1 MNSVKINIKE
11 NKINNQGEEIKEDEK
26 KLLNILTN
34 KNLFNDKKTKIVFKK
49 DYIFLIKI
57 FHNSDDTEF
66 INLFNYLN
74 EINIPILKI
83 LIFGFIEFDIE
94 NNNTIN
100 ENIMLEII
108 TKGININFNKN
119 IFYFIYKKLSK
130 KFRRNYSFKNM
141 LEIKKFAKLFEVWKI
156 LYNTINPKYNNE
168 LIKLSGFYSYFNIN
182 EEKKFIEI
190 DIKDKN
196 PIKNLIIII
205 KLFNSPI
212 LNINKI
218 IDNFFFMKLCDEKD
232 EIFELKYSDL
242 IGQNEKIK
250 SFSKIFKIKCDF
262 SQKGYNIYINK
273 ELYFSS
279 KEEMK
284 INLNSIK
291 KMEILNNFYGSISY
305 VKIRKIYEIVY
316 NDDDSFSIS
325 KPVLNMKI
333 FKDKNKIEIKTN
345 ANELPIKEKENIF
358 EKEENSYL
366 YEYHAGSIVSI
377 SLKIFY
383 EIIEYNEHLIKGKI
397 NLNKIEYI
405 GGLNCFIPLF
415 KIIKYIIDNLL
426 FITNNTNVKNEEDKL
441 KLQSDINEYLDKSFG
456 WIKDILKII
465 LKIICLSEKNYKSLK
480 EVIVPLIGSLAEISH
495 SLNILCDSKLI
506 TNDRIS
512 LFFHDEVFSSLYI
525 ILLISPFPFNIKEM
539 YRKIIRIDKNLDNL
553 NISLDCIVD
562 IEKENIKNMNW
573 YFTILVI
580 YIEFIFIYFNSYKK
594 VPYKLINL
602 ITFFLTKYD
611 NETNDDAIKKKEA
624 IKVLSNIIN
633 NFYNE
638 EKENKSEKII
648 EDKTF
653 INDNNYYFQ
662 FIIYMLT
669 SFLNIKLI
677 IKRNN
682 IEFSKNSFYDKFLN
696 FIEDYFRK
704 KEKINITD
712 DYAQMI
718 INFKFYPKEIS
729 FLQQLFPFLSQ
740 ENFDSENNLIMEE
753 LVDYHGQYHHL
764 MKELF
769 IFNKLWSNQKLF
781 FNTSFDKIKKSKLK
795 YKNINY
801 YTRNFQRPIIYP
813 VLDYK
818 YRYPEFSNFK
828 INKDFYSL
836 EEDNDDYNFDLD
848 CPELDQYTEEYDKDI
863 FKIIEKNGKINT
875 CGVCL
880 VKQTHHVKG
889 ILFIFYD
896 DDKIIIYFYS
906 YSYRLQNNEDEILCC
921 NKGNEEEINI
931 KEKNNN
937 INNINSKNNLCYG
950 SIFKCP
956 KKDANK
962 IIRIKLDD
970 IRLVL
975 SRIYF
980 YRNSALEIF
989 TETKS
994 YYFNFESEDKK
1005 QSLICTFMYPCEESF
1020 FPINIDGNVIGYMKL
1035 NQKIINKNKFS
1046 DLINKNNNFIDF
1058 ISDQTSKGELCEM
1071 CIFDIIML
1079 INLISNRSFNDLY
1092 QYPIF
1097 PILYLY
1103 DKKNHK
1109 IIDRDFKEHIG
1120 FQDFAEKSKTRKNL
1134 FQKTYQETINELNEK
1149 GFNENEENNENL
1161 TLNYFNTHYSN
1172 SIYTSNY
1179 LIRLFPYSFS
1189 AIELQGKGFD
1199 HPNRLF
1205 HSIEDTLNNIS
1216 SQKSDLRELIPE
1228 FFYLP
1233 EMFMNIN
1240 SINFSQRT
1248 NKELVDDVIM
1258 PKKLPIKNK
1267 SISYNNNIEYNE
1279 MLYNDFNVVMTDNS
1293 SSKKENFKKCFIFI
1307 EDMKNKL
1314 ENLTKDLGLWINII
1328 FGLNQKYNSKN
1339 QQYFRS
1345 ESYINFNNKYKN
1357 YLKDNFVMNSV
1368 EFGII
1373 PLQTIFD
1380 NKILSNLQKRRSSEY
1395 EKHEHKGINIL
1406 NMRIKKNKDKDKD
1419 NINNISD
1426 EEYEIL
1432 EKSDR
1437 KLSDRK
1443 LSDKKVEKYFNNE
1456 FNDYWDEQLNI
1467 DFKINNKDNFG
1478 KLKIFKDNILI
1489 SEIFDHNDIIIDF
1502 FYNRRL
1508 NMFAT
1513 TSYDGYICVYILP
1526 NKLFCIIK
1534 HPKINS
1540 YYDKIYLSAN
1550 PFPTIIGYEKEDNI
1564 LTAFSLSGLVIKRV
1578 KIIKSEEKSE
1588 EKIKEIKIKPK
1599 FNIYGGAFKDKLKI
1613 IFKYEKS
1620 VKNEYFNLPFFD
1632 IENKKNLN

>member
-1 MNSVKINIKE
+1 MKSVKINIKE
-11 NKINNQGEEIKEDEK
+11 NKINNQEEEIIEDEK
-26 KLLNILTN
+26 KLLNILIN
-34 KNLFNDKKTKIVFKK
+34 KNLFNDKKTKIIYEK
-49 DYIFLIKI
+49 DYTFLIKI
-57 FHNSDDTEF
+57 FHNADDIEF
-66 INLFNYLN
+66 INLFNYLM
-74 EINIPILKI
+74 EINVPILKI

-94 NNNTIN
+94 NNNEIN
-100 ENIMLEII
+100 DNIILEII
-108 TKGININFNKN
+108 KKGININFNKN
-119 IFYFIYKKLSK
+119 IFYFVYKKLSK
-130 KFRRNYSFKNM
+130 KFRRNDSFKNII
-141 LEIKKFAKLFEVWKI
+141 EIKKFEKLFEVWKI

-168 LIKLSGFYSYFNIN
+168 LNNLSSFSSYHNIN
-182 EEKKFIEI
+182 VEKKFIEI
-190 DIKDKN
+190 DFKDKN
-196 PIKNLIIII
+196 EIKNLIIII
-205 KLFNSPI
+205 KFNVSPI

-218 IDNFFFMKLCDEKD
+218 IDNFSFMKLCDEKD
-232 EIFELKYSDL
+232 EIFELKYNDL
-242 IGQNEKIK
+242 KIWKNENIK
-250 SFSKIFKIKCDF
+250 TFSKIAKIKCDF

-273 ELYFSS
+273 KLFFSS
-279 KEEMK
+279 EEEMYL
-284 INLNSIK
+284 NLNSIK
-291 KMEILNNFYGSISY
+291 KMEILNNFFGSISY
-305 VKIRKIYEIVY
+305 VKIKKVYEIVY
-316 NDDDSFSIS
+316 NGDESFSIS
-325 KPVLNMKI
+325 KPLLNMKI
-333 FKDKNKIEIKTN
+333 FREKNKIKIKTN

-358 EKEENSYL
+358 EKEENLYL
-366 YEYHAGSIVSI
+366 YEYDAGSIATI

-383 EIIEYNEHLIKGKI
+383 EIIEYNEYLIKGKI
-397 NLNKIEYI
+397 NLSKIQYI

-426 FITNNTNVKNEEDKL
+426 FISNNTNAKNEEDKL
-441 KLQSDINEYLDKSFG
+441 KLQSDINKYLDKSLN

-480 EVIVPLIGSLAEISH
+480 KVIVPLIGSLAEISH
-495 SLNILCDSKLI
+495 SLNILCDSKII

-512 LFFHDEVFSSLYI
+512 LFFHDDVFSSLYI
-525 ILLISPFPFNIKEM
+525 ILLISPFPYNIKEM
-539 YRKIIRIDKNLDNL
+539 YRNIIRINKNLDNL

-562 IEKENIKNMNW
+562 IEKDHIKNMNW

-580 YIEFIFIYFNSYKK
+580 YIEFIFIYFNSIKK

-611 NETNDDAIKKKEA
+611 NEINEDAIKKKEA

-633 NFYNE
+633 NFYSE
-638 EKENKSEKII
+638 EKENTSEKII

-662 FIIYMLT
+662 FIIYMIT
-669 SFLNIKLI
+669 SFLNIKVI
-677 IKRNN
+677 IKLNE
-682 IEFSKNSFYDKFLN
+682 IEFDKNSFYDKFLN
-696 FIEDYFRK
+696 FFEDYFRK

-729 FLQQLFPFLSQ
+729 FLQQLFPFLSKK
-740 ENFDSENNLIMEE
+740 NFDSENELIMEE
-753 LVDYHGQYHHL
+753 LIDYHGRYHHL

-769 IFNKLWSNQKLF
+769 FFNKLWSNQKLF
-781 FNTSFDKIKKSKLK
+781 FNTSYDKIKKSKLK
-795 YKNINY
+795 YKNIHY
-801 YTRNFQRPIIYP
+801 YTRNFQWPIIYP

-828 INKDFYSL
+828 INKEFYSL

-848 CPELDQYTEEYDKDI
+848 CPELDQYIEEYNKDI

-889 ILFIFYD
+889 TLFVFYD

-906 YSYRLQNNEDEILCC
+906 YSYRLQNNEEEILCC

-931 KEKNNN
+931 RNSNN
-937 INNINSKNNLCYG
+937 INFKNNLCYG

-1035 NQKIINKNKFS
+1035 NQKIIDKNKFS

-1071 CIFDIIML
+1071 CIFDIIMM

-1109 IIDRDFKEHIG
+1109 IIERDFKEHIG
-1120 FQDFAEKSKTRKNL
+1120 FQDFAEKSKTRKTL

-1149 GFNENEENNENL
+1149 GFNENEENEENL

-1240 SINFSQRT
+1240 SINFSKRT
-1248 NKELVDDVIM
+1248 NKEVVDDVIM
-1258 PKKLPIKNK
+1258 PRKLPNKNK

-1279 MLYNDFNVVMTDNS
+1279 MFFNDFNVVITDNS
-1293 SSKKENFKKCFIFI
+1293 FTKKENFKKCFIFI

-1345 ESYINFNNKYKN
+1345 ESYINFNDKYKN

-1380 NKILSNLQKRRSSEY
+1380 FYILSNLQKRKSSEY
-1395 EKHEHKGINIL
+1395 EKYEHKGVNIL
-1406 NMRIKKNKDKDKD
+1406 NIRINKNKVKDKD
-1419 NINNISD
+1419 NLNICNKN
-1426 EEYEIL
+1426 ENL
-1432 EKSDR
+1432 EKGD
-1437 KLSDRK
+1437 KK
-1443 LSDKKVEKYFNNE
+1443 LSDKKLEKYFNNE
-1456 FNDYWDEQLNI
+1456 FNDYWDEQLNV
-1467 DFKINNKDNFG
+1467 DFKISNKDNFG
-1478 KLKIFKDNILI
+1478 KLKIFKNNILI
-1489 SEIFDHNDIIIDF
+1489 SEIFDHNDIIIGF

-1513 TSYDGYICVYILP
+1513 TSYDGYICAYILP
-1526 NKLFCIIK
+1526 NKLFSIIK
-1534 HPKINS
+1534 HSKINS
-1540 YYDKIYLSAN
+1540 YYDKVYLSAN
-1550 PFPTIIGYEKEDNI
+1550 PFPTIIGYEKEENI
-1564 LTAFSLSGLVIKRV
+1564 LTSFSLSGMVIKRV
-1578 KIIKSEEKSE
+1578 KIESKSE
-1588 EKIKEIKIKPK
+1588 EKIKEIKIKPI

-1620 VKNEYFNLPFFD
+1620 VKNEYYNLPFFD
-1632 IENKKNLN
+1632 VEILEKKGKL

>member
-1 MNSVKINIKE
+1 MKSVKINIKE
-11 NKINNQGEEIKEDEK
+11 NKINNQEEEIIEDEK
-26 KLLNILTN
+26 KLLNILIN
-34 KNLFNDKKTKIVFKK
+34 KNLFNDKKTKIIYEK
-49 DYIFLIKI
+49 DYTFLIKI
-57 FHNSDDTEF
+57 FHNADDIEF
-66 INLFNYLN
+66 INLFNYLM
-74 EINIPILKI
+74 EINVPILKI

-94 NNNTIN
+94 NNNEIN
-100 ENIMLEII
+100 DNIILEII
-108 TKGININFNKN
+108 KKGININFNKN
-119 IFYFIYKKLSK
+119 IFYFVYKKLSK
-130 KFRRNYSFKNM
+130 KFRRNDSFKNII
-141 LEIKKFAKLFEVWKI
+141 EIKKFEKLFEVWKI

-168 LIKLSGFYSYFNIN
+168 LNNLSSFSSYHNIN
-182 EEKKFIEI
+182 VEKKFIEI
-190 DIKDKN
+190 DFKDKN
-196 PIKNLIIII
+196 EIKNLIIII
-205 KLFNSPI
+205 KFNVSPI

-218 IDNFFFMKLCDEKD
+218 IDNFSFMKLCDEKD
-232 EIFELKYSDL
+232 EIFELKYNDL
-242 IGQNEKIK
+242 KIWKNENIK
-250 SFSKIFKIKCDF
+250 TFSKIAKIKCDF

-273 ELYFSS
+273 KLFFSS
-279 KEEMK
+279 EEEMYL
-284 INLNSIK
+284 NLNSIK
-291 KMEILNNFYGSISY
+291 KMEILNNFFGSISY
-305 VKIRKIYEIVY
+305 VKIKKVYEIVY
-316 NDDDSFSIS
+316 NGDESFSIS
-325 KPVLNMKI
+325 KPLLNMKI
-333 FKDKNKIEIKTN
+333 FREKNKIKIKTN

-358 EKEENSYL
+358 EKEENLYL
-366 YEYHAGSIVSI
+366 YEYDAGSIATI

-383 EIIEYNEHLIKGKI
+383 EIIEYNEYLIKGKI
-397 NLNKIEYI
+397 NLSKIQYI

-426 FITNNTNVKNEEDKL
+426 FISNNTNAKNEEDKL
-441 KLQSDINEYLDKSFG
+441 KLQSDINKYLDKSLN

-480 EVIVPLIGSLAEISH
+480 KVIVPLIGSLAEISH

-506 TNDRIS
+506 TNDKIS
-512 LFFHDEVFSSLYI
+512 LFFHDDVFSSLYI
-525 ILLISPFPFNIKEM
+525 ILLISPFPYNIKEM
-539 YRKIIRIDKNLDNL
+539 YRNIIRINKNLDNL

-562 IEKENIKNMNW
+562 IEKDHIKNMNW

-580 YIEFIFIYFNSYKK
+580 YIEFIFIYFNSIKK

-611 NETNDDAIKKKEA
+611 NEINEDAIKKKEA

-633 NFYNE
+633 NFYSE
-638 EKENKSEKII
+638 EKEITSEKII

-662 FIIYMLT
+662 FIIYMIT
-669 SFLNIKLI
+669 SFLNIKVI
-677 IKRNN
+677 IKLNE
-682 IEFSKNSFYDKFLN
+682 IEFDKNSFYDKFLN
-696 FIEDYFRK
+696 FFEDYFRK

-729 FLQQLFPFLSQ
+729 FLQQLFPFLSKK
-740 ENFDSENNLIMEE
+740 NFDSENELIMEE
-753 LVDYHGQYHHL
+753 LIDYHGRYHHL

-769 IFNKLWSNQKLF
+769 FFNKLWSNQKLF
-781 FNTSFDKIKKSKLK
+781 FNTSYDKIKKSKLK

-828 INKDFYSL
+828 INKEFYSL

-848 CPELDQYTEEYDKDI
+848 CPELDQYIEEYNKDI

-889 ILFIFYD
+889 TLFVFYD

-906 YSYRLQNNEDEILCC
+906 YSYRLQNNEEEILCC

-931 KEKNNN
+931 RNSNN
-937 INNINSKNNLCYG
+937 INFKNNLCYG

-1035 NQKIINKNKFS
+1035 NQKIIDKNKFS

-1071 CIFDIIML
+1071 CIFDIIMM

-1109 IIDRDFKEHIG
+1109 IIERDFKEHIG
-1120 FQDFAEKSKTRKNL
+1120 FQDFAEKSKTRKTL

-1149 GFNENEENNENL
+1149 GFNENEENEENL

-1240 SINFSQRT
+1240 SINFSKRT
-1248 NKELVDDVIM
+1248 NKEVVDDVIM
-1258 PKKLPIKNK
+1258 PRKLPNKNK

-1279 MLYNDFNVVMTDNS
+1279 MFFNDFNVVITDNS
-1293 SSKKENFKKCFIFI
+1293 FTKKENFKKCFIFI

-1345 ESYINFNNKYKN
+1345 ESYINFNDKYKN

-1380 NKILSNLQKRRSSEY
+1380 YKILSNLQKRKSSEY
-1395 EKHEHKGINIL
+1395 EKYEHKGVNIL
-1406 NMRIKKNKDKDKD
+1406 NIRINKNKVKDKD
-1419 NINNISD
+1419 NLNICNKN
-1426 EEYEIL
+1426 ENL
-1432 EKSDR
+1432 EKGD
-1437 KLSDRK
+1437 KK
-1443 LSDKKVEKYFNNE
+1443 LSDKKLEKYFNNE
-1456 FNDYWDEQLNI
+1456 FNDYWDEQLNV
-1467 DFKINNKDNFG
+1467 DFKISNKDNFG
-1478 KLKIFKDNILI
+1478 KLKIFKNNILI
-1489 SEIFDHNDIIIDF
+1489 SEIFDHNDIIIGF

-1513 TSYDGYICVYILP
+1513 TSYDGYICAYILP
-1526 NKLFCIIK
+1526 NKLFSIIK
-1534 HPKINS
+1534 HSKINS
-1540 YYDKIYLSAN
+1540 YYDKVYLSAN
-1550 PFPTIIGYEKEDNI
+1550 PFPTIIGYEKEENI
-1564 LTAFSLSGLVIKRV
+1564 LTSFSLSGMVIKRV
-1578 KIIKSEEKSE
+1578 KIESKSE
-1588 EKIKEIKIKPK
+1588 EKIKEIKIKPI

-1620 VKNEYFNLPFFD
+1620 VKNEYYNLPFFD
-1632 IENKKNLN
+1632 VEILEKKGKL

>member
-1 MNSVKINIKE
+1 MKSVKINIKE
-11 NKINNQGEEIKEDEK
+11 NKINNQEEEIIEDEQ
-26 KLLNILTN
+26 KLLNILIN
-34 KNLFNDKKTKIVFKK
+34 KNLFNDKKTKIIYEK
-49 DYIFLIKI
+49 DYTFLIKI
-57 FHNSDDTEF
+57 FHNADDIEF
-66 INLFNYLN
+66 INLFNYLM
-74 EINIPILKI
+74 EINVPILKI

-94 NNNTIN
+94 NNNEIN
-100 ENIMLEII
+100 DNIILEII
-108 TKGININFNKN
+108 KKGININFNKN

-130 KFRRNYSFKNM
+130 KFRRNDSFKNII
-141 LEIKKFAKLFEVWKI
+141 EIKKFEKLFEVWKI
-156 LYNTINPKYNNE
+156 LYNTINPKFNNE
-168 LIKLSGFYSYFNIN
+168 LNNLSSFSSYHNIN
-182 EEKKFIEI
+182 VEKKFIEI
-190 DIKDKN
+190 DFKDKN
-196 PIKNLIIII
+196 EIKNLIIII
-205 KLFNSPI
+205 KFNVSPI

-218 IDNFFFMKLCDEKD
+218 IDNFSFMKLCDEKD
-232 EIFELKYSDL
+232 EIFELKYNDL
-242 IGQNEKIK
+242 KIWKNENIK
-250 SFSKIFKIKCDF
+250 TFSKIAKIKCDF

-273 ELYFSS
+273 KLFFSS
-279 KEEMK
+279 EEEMN

-291 KMEILNNFYGSISY
+291 KMEILNNFFGSISY
-305 VKIRKIYEIVY
+305 VKIKKVYEIVY
-316 NDDDSFSIS
+316 NGDESFSIS
-325 KPVLNMKI
+325 KPLLNMKI
-333 FKDKNKIEIKTN
+333 FREKNKIKIKTN

-358 EKEENSYL
+358 EKEENLYL
-366 YEYHAGSIVSI
+366 YEYDAGSTASI

-383 EIIEYNEHLIKGKI
+383 EIIEYNEYLIKGKI
-397 NLNKIEYI
+397 NLSKIQYI

-426 FITNNTNVKNEEDKL
+426 FISNNTNAKNEEDKL
-441 KLQSDINEYLDKSFG
+441 KLQSDINKYLDKSLN

-480 EVIVPLIGSLAEISH
+480 KVIVPLIGSLAEISH

-506 TNDRIS
+506 ANDKIS
-512 LFFHDEVFSSLYI
+512 LFFHDDVFSSLYI
-525 ILLISPFPFNIKEM
+525 ILLISPFPYNIKEM
-539 YRKIIRIDKNLDNL
+539 YRNIIRINKNLDNL

-562 IEKENIKNMNW
+562 IEKDHIKNMNW

-580 YIEFIFIYFNSYKK
+580 YIEFIFIYFNSIKK

-611 NETNDDAIKKKEA
+611 NEINEDAIKKKEA

-633 NFYNE
+633 NFYSE
-638 EKENKSEKII
+638 EKENTSEKII

-662 FIIYMLT
+662 FIIYMIT
-669 SFLNIKLI
+669 SFLNIKVI
-677 IKRNN
+677 IKLNE
-682 IEFSKNSFYDKFLN
+682 IEFDKNSFYDKFLN
-696 FIEDYFRK
+696 FFEDYFRK

-729 FLQQLFPFLSQ
+729 FLQQLFPFLSKK
-740 ENFDSENNLIMEE
+740 NFDSENELIMEE
-753 LVDYHGQYHHL
+753 LIDYHGRYHHL

-769 IFNKLWSNQKLF
+769 FFNKLWSNQKLF
-781 FNTSFDKIKKSKLK
+781 FNTSYEKIKKSKLK

-828 INKDFYSL
+828 INKEFYSL

-848 CPELDQYTEEYDKDI
+848 CPELDQYIEEYNKDI

-889 ILFIFYD
+889 TLFVFYD

-906 YSYRLQNNEDEILCC
+906 YSYRLQNNEEEILCC

-931 KEKNNN
+931 RNS
-937 INNINSKNNLCYG
+937 NNINSKNNLCYG

-1035 NQKIINKNKFS
+1035 NQKIIDKNKFS

-1071 CIFDIIML
+1071 CIFDIIMM

-1109 IIDRDFKEHIG
+1109 IIERDFKEHIG
-1120 FQDFAEKSKTRKNL
+1120 FQDFAEKSKTRKTL

-1149 GFNENEENNENL
+1149 GFNENEENEENL

-1240 SINFSQRT
+1240 SINFSKRT
-1248 NKELVDDVIM
+1248 NKEVVDDVIM
-1258 PKKLPIKNK
+1258 PRKLPNKNK

-1279 MLYNDFNVVMTDNS
+1279 MFFNDFNVVITDNS
-1293 SSKKENFKKCFIFI
+1293 ITKKENFKKCFIFI

-1345 ESYINFNNKYKN
+1345 ESYINFNDKYKN

-1380 NKILSNLQKRRSSEY
+1380 YKILSNLQKRKSSEY
-1395 EKHEHKGINIL
+1395 EKYEHKGVNIL
-1406 NMRIKKNKDKDKD
+1406 NIRINKNKVKDKD
-1419 NINNISD
+1419 NLNICNKI
-1426 EEYEIL
+1426 ENL
-1432 EKSDR
+1432 EKGD
-1437 KLSDRK
+1437 KK
-1443 LSDKKVEKYFNNE
+1443 LSDKKLEKYFNNE
-1456 FNDYWDEQLNI
+1456 FNDYWDEQLNV
-1467 DFKINNKDNFG
+1467 DFKISNKDNFG
-1478 KLKIFKDNILI
+1478 KLKIFKNNILI
-1489 SEIFDHNDIIIDF
+1489 SELFDHNDIIIGF

-1513 TSYDGYICVYILP
+1513 TSYDGYICAYILP
-1526 NKLFCIIK
+1526 NKLFSIIK
-1534 HPKINS
+1534 HSKINS
-1540 YYDKIYLSAN
+1540 YYDKVYLSAN
-1550 PFPTIIGYEKEDNI
+1550 PFPTIIGYEKEENI
-1564 LTAFSLSGLVIKRV
+1564 LTSFSLSGMVIKRV
-1578 KIIKSEEKSE
+1578 KIESKSE
-1588 EKIKEIKIKPK
+1588 EKIKEIKLKPI

-1613 IFKYEKS
+1613 IFIYEKS
-1620 VKNEYFNLPFFD
+1620 VKNEYYNLPFFD
-1632 IENKKNLN
+1632 VEILEKKCKL